1 MRKILG
7 KWETNNYRILKLEFN
22 EKVNKFEIWQFGMV
36 QVVIPKSQTDEF
48 DIVEKIKSGDIE
60 TIDDGTGQLVVIHNS
75 FWDRLKFFLKNK
87 TVSHSYFIDKFEHL
101 PFNFSKNENGS
112 YSAVSNDGKDT
123 FIFQIKS

>member
-1 MRKILG
+1 MRIILR

-36 QVVIPKSQTDEF
+36 QVVIPNSQTHEY
-48 DIVEKIKSGDIE
+48 DIVEKIKAGDIE

-75 FWDRLKFFLKNK
+75 FWDRLKFFLENK
-87 TVSHSYFIDKFEHL
+87 TVSHSYFIDKFEYL